1 MKIIYNAS
9 NILEAEIVSGMLSAN
24 GIDSHVG
31 GYYLQ
36 GGIGEVSA
44 SDFAR
49 VYVADHDME
58 AAGSVI
64 KEYERA
70 E

>member
-1 MKIIYNAS
+1 MKLIYNAGD
-9 NILEAEIVSGMLSAN
+9 ILEAEIVSGMLAAN

-36 GGIGEVSA
+36 GGIGEVSV

-49 VYVADHDME
+49 VYVADEDVN
-58 AAGSVI
+58 AAVVLI
-64 KEYERA
+64 KEYENA

>member
-1 MKIIYNAS
+1 MKIIYIAS
-9 NILEAEIVSGMLSAN
+9 NILEAEIVSGMLSSN

-36 GGIGEVSA
+36 GGIGEVSV

-49 VYVADHDME
+49 VYVADDDVV

-64 KEYERA
+64 KEYENV